1 MNAHEIPWWVTLL
14 CTATVTIGIVWTTY
28 KTPPNPQRLDPEAA
42 KTLDRAFRA
51 RIHLLSKR

>member
-14 CTATVTIGIVWTTY
+14 CTTIATLVVVGTTY

-42 KTLDRAFRA
+42 KTLDREFRERL
-51 RIHLLSKR
+51 RILGKR